1 MPFSTVLFD
10 LDGTLLPMDLDVF
23 LKQYFLSAA
32 KKLSPH
38 GYDPEEFISALWRG
52 SYAMIKN
59 DGSKTNEKAFW
70 EVLNGIYGA
79 EKAKRAEEIL
89 EDFYRYDFDKLSS
102 LCGSDT
108 DAVKTVN
115 YIRKKGYRIALA
127 TNPLFPHTATES
139 RIRWAGLSPA
149 DFELYTT
156 FENSHYSKPN
166 PNYYLEVATKLGVA
180 PHDCLMVG
188 NDTSDD
194 LSAKDVGM
202 SVFLL
207 TPCLIN
213 KKNVDIS
220 GIPNGNFAD
229 LIAYIDSNQR

>member
-1 MPFSTVLFD
+1 M
-10 LDGTLLPMDLDVF
+10 
-23 LKQYFLSAA
+23 KHYFLSAA
-32 KKLSPH
+32 NKLVPF
-38 GYDPEEFISALWRG
+38 GYDPEEFISALWKG
-52 SYAMIKN
+52 SMAMVKN
-59 DGSKTNEKAFW
+59 DGSRTNEEAFW
-70 EVLNGIYGA
+70 EVMNGIYGA

-115 YIRKKGYRIALA
+115 YIRKKGYRVALA
-127 TNPLFPHTATES
+127 TNPLFPHMATES

-156 FENSHYSKPN
+156 FENSRYTKPN
-166 PNYYLEVATKLGVA
+166 PKYYLEVTDKLGVD
-180 PHDCLMVG
+180 PSDCLMVG

-194 LSAKDVGM
+194 LSAKEVGM
-202 SVFLL
+202 GVFIL

-213 KKNVDIS
+213 RNNTDLS
-220 GIPNGNFAD
+220 NIPHGNFTD
-229 LIAYIDSNQR
+229 LIAYIDSQAK

>member
-10 LDGTLLPMDLDVF
+10 LDGTLLPMDLDEF
-23 LKQYFLSAA
+23 LKHYFTSAA
-32 KKLSPH
+32 KKLAPH
-38 GYDPEEFISALWRG
+38 GYDPEEFISALWNG
-52 SYAMIKN
+52 SMAMVKN

-70 EVLNGIYGA
+70 DVLNGIYGK
-79 EKAKRAEEIL
+79 ERAKQTEAIL
-89 EDFYRYDFDKLSS
+89 EDFYRCDFDKLSS
-102 LCGSDT
+102 VCGFDPMAAE
-108 DAVKTVN
+108 AV
-115 YIRKKGYRIALA
+115 RKIKEKGYRVALA
-127 TNPLFPHTATES
+127 TNPLFPHMATES
-139 RIRWAGLSPA
+139 RIRWAGLLPA

-166 PNYYLEVATKLGVA
+166 PNYYLEVATKLGVD

-194 LSAKDVGM
+194 LAARDVGM
-202 SVFLL
+202 EVFLL